1 MFERDLENMSTPN
14 ISSTISLCLASLT
27 FCHATHRNKYFSTS
41 RKTLQLNNPSSQPFH
56 YLIASDKLN

>member
-1 MFERDLENMSTPN
+1 MFERDFENMSTPN

-41 RKTLQLNNPSSQPFH
+41 RKILQLNNPLS
-56 YLIASDKLN
+56 